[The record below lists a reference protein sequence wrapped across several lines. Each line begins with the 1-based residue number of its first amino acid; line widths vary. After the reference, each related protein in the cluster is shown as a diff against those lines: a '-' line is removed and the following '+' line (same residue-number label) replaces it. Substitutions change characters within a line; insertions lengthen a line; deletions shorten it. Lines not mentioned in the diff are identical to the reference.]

1 MPYPRFTKAIIQHFM
16 TKHKSIS
23 TRKGSPYHTVD
34 DDEMLDRLKFINKGD
49 IYQVYG
55 KPIPDTWITNEIKKS
70 KAYKIKVV
78 QNSKYESDYED
89 TLEGDE
95 ILQVHGERTQGV
107 MKNLMNTKVE
117 FRIDLVH
124 GATSVAKSPYRVFLG
139 TLELQEICRFAK
151 KRKAWSHLKLGWEFE
166 EESCLGTR
174 EEWRVKLVRVK
185 SNVPGLSSSS
195 VKDKILATS
204 SETSK
209 VENTPAKMLRDLDQQ
224 MEKRVDDVAI
234 IDVYIVKL
242 VAQVKETGS
251 TDEEQYLLAYK
262 DEKPKEILWK
272 STNEDE
278 SDNDDEEESN
288 DDNDNE
294 EEEQDEDPSAGSNQG
309 KKTKKRKFNESES
322 SKKTSTAKESSK
334 GKSLAKTSKSSKSIT
349 VEEPVE
355 DLVFE
360 KASYDVEKTID
371 DKMDIVDVPQV
382 DTDPKLTK
390 KD

>member
-1 MPYPRFTKAIIQHFM
+1 KGIELLSDAAQFEIEIQKALKASRRESKFQHQ
-16 TKHKSIS
+16 IG
-23 TRKGSPYHTVD
+23 GS
-34 DDEMLDRLKFINKGD
+34 
-49 IYQVYG
+49 
-55 KPIPDTWITNEIKKS
+55 S
-70 KAYKIKVV
+70 
-78 QNSKYESDYED
+78 
-89 TLEGDE
+89 EGD
-95 ILQVHGERTQGV
+95 
-107 MKNLMNTKVE
+107 
-117 FRIDLVH
+117 
-124 GATSVAKSPYRVFLG
+124 
-139 TLELQEICRFAK
+139 
-151 KRKAWSHLKLGWEFE
+151 
-166 EESCLGTR
+166 
-174 EEWRVKLVRVK
+174 
-185 SNVPGLSSSS
+185 GLRP
-195 VKDKILATS
+195 
-204 SETSK
+204 E
-209 VENTPAKMLRDLDQQ
+209 
-224 MEKRVDDVAI
+224 
-234 IDVYIVKL
+234 
-242 VAQVKETGS
+242 GS

-309 KKTKKRKFNESES
+309 KKTEKRKFNESES